1 MYPEVNKALES
12 MGESIIGSGRSHHH
26 TSHSV
31 KIETHTKFIH
41 LFENSV
47 FFFFLNIVKL
57 RSPCVSSCSLQ
68 CFPH

>member
-1 MYPEVNKALES
+1 MSPEVNKALES
-12 MGESIIGSGRSHHH
+12 MGESVIGSGRSHHH

-47 FFFFLNIVKL
+47 FFFF
-57 RSPCVSSCSLQ
+57 
-68 CFPH
+68 